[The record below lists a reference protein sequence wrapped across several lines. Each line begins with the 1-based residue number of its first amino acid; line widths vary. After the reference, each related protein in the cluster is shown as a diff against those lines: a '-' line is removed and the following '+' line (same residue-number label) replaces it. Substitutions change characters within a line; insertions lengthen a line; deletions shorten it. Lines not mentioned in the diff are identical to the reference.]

1 MGAKDEH
8 RCGRPLAD
16 QRSLSKETGREGKGR
31 MKKKKKNQLFGS
43 LGSERA
49 RVADSLMPKRLPFTM
64 REPRGFLQELVLL
77 CKALLSPG

>member
-8 RCGRPLAD
+8 RRGWPLAD
-16 QRSLSKETGREGKGR
+16 QRSLGKETGREGKGR
-31 MKKKKKNQLFGS
+31 MKKKNTPTFWL
-43 LGSERA
+43 LGIRA
-49 RVADSLMPKRLPFTM
+49 SQSSRQSHAQKVTLTM